1 MRGMTREEIKH
12 LASLARIE
20 LTETEIQK
28 FTTELSAILSYV
40 SNVQTLVAEAKDG
53 GIPQVGD
60 RFNIVR
66 SDVVGNEADEYTED
80 ILAEMPKTEGRY
92 MVVKKILQTD

>member
-40 SNVQTLVAEAKDG
+40 SNVQTLVAETKDSG
-53 GIPQVGD
+53 VPQVGD
-60 RFNIVR
+60 RYNIVR
-66 SDVVGNEADEYTED
+66 SDVVGNEADKYTED
-80 ILAEMPKTEGRY
+80 ILSEMPKTEGRY